1 MSQYDPKLVRVYI
14 DIIVRVSFEGR
25 NLGTVYA
32 RK

>member
-14 DIIVRVSFEGR
+14 DIIVHVSFEGH